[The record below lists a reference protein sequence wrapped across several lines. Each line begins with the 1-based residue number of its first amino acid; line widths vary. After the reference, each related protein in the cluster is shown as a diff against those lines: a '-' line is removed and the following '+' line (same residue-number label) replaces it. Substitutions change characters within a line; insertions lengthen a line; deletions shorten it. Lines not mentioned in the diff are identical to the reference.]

1 MAYIYVFPLAYR
13 NTNILF
19 SLANRFIELAA
30 SSQECSYGR
39 GKCTSCAVQVTAFYF
54 GVGVK
59 DTFGQQGTSFGRR
72 LFAIKHITHVVAL

>member
-1 MAYIYVFPLAYR
+1 MAYIHVFPLAYR

-30 SSQECSYGR
+30 SSQKRSYGR

-59 DTFGQQGTSFGRR
+59 DTFGQQGTGFGRR
-72 LFAIKHITHVVAL
+72 LSAIKHVAHVVAL